1 MFKILVAEDDGG
13 AARLMLDTLAD
24 AGYETLLARD
34 GLQALELV
42 SQRHVDLLV
51 LDLMLPRL
59 DGFAA
64 LTQLRRAGSALPV
77 LVLSARE
84 AQADKRRALRLG
96 ADDYPGASTSAAAPK
111 AKKKTPSSRSRSAT
125 KALASPSR
133 RWGIFLISFIR
144 PTPPA
149 PPKAAAWACRWC
161 AASSTCAAG
170 ASRSKAPPA
179 AAARLASPCRRAG
192 QTERRHKGAQS
203 HGRVMMERMV
213 RSVSRMPSLA
223 RMPMLRMV
231 LSTPLVTM
239 PSPPLNSRRC
249 LYIW

>member
-96 ADDYPGASTSAAAPK
+96 ADDYMVKPADEEELLLRIAA
-111 AKKKTPSSRSRSAT
+111 
-125 KALASPSR
+125 L
-133 RWGIFLISFIR
+133 L
-144 PTPPA
+144 
-149 PPKAAAWACRWC
+149 
-161 AASSTCAAG
+161 
-170 ASRSKAPPA
+170 
-179 AAARLASPCRRAG
+179 RRAQAACTRWLQVG
-192 QTERRHKGAQS
+192 STTLFYDDLAVEWDGRRTELPRKEFLLLYKLLSCPDKTFTRRQLMDEVWDMDTDSDEHTVNVHINRLRDKFGENRDFAI
-203 HGRVMMERMV
+203 VTV
-213 RSVSRMPSLA
+213 RGLGYKAVRL
-223 RMPMLRMV
+223 
-231 LSTPLVTM
+231 
-239 PSPPLNSRRC
+239 
-249 LYIW
+249 

>member
-59 DGFAA
+59 DAFAA

-96 ADDYPGASTSAAAPK
+96 ADDYMVKPADEEELLLRIAA
-111 AKKKTPSSRSRSAT
+111 
-125 KALASPSR
+125 L
-133 RWGIFLISFIR
+133 L
-144 PTPPA
+144 
-149 PPKAAAWACRWC
+149 
-161 AASSTCAAG
+161 
-170 ASRSKAPPA
+170 
-179 AAARLASPCRRAG
+179 RRAQAACARRLQVG
-192 QTERRHKGAQS
+192 STTLFYDDLAVEWDGRRTELPRKEFLLLYKLLSCPDKTFTRRQLMDEVWDMDTDSDEHTVNVHINRLRDKFGENRDFAI
-203 HGRVMMERMV
+203 VTV
-213 RSVSRMPSLA
+213 RGLGYKAVRL
-223 RMPMLRMV
+223 
-231 LSTPLVTM
+231 
-239 PSPPLNSRRC
+239 
-249 LYIW
+249 

>member
-96 ADDYPGASTSAAAPK
+96 ADDYMVKPADEEELLLRIAALLRRAQAACARRSRWVPPRFFTTISRSNGTAAAPSCR
-111 AKKKTPSSRSRSAT
+111 ARSFCCCTSCSPARTRPS
-125 KALASPSR
+125 P
-133 RWGIFLISFIR
+133 
-144 PTPPA
+144 
-149 PPKAAAWACRWC
+149 
-161 AASSTCAAG
+161 AAS
-170 ASRSKAPPA
+170 
-179 AAARLASPCRRAG
+179 
-192 QTERRHKGAQS
+192 
-203 HGRVMMERMV
+203 
-213 RSVSRMPSLA
+213 
-223 RMPMLRMV
+223 
-231 LSTPLVTM
+231 
-239 PSPPLNSRRC
+239 
-249 LYIW
+249 

>member
-64 LTQLRRAGSALPV
+64 LTQLRRAGAALPV

-84 AQADKRRALRLG
+84 AQADKRRTLRLG
-96 ADDYPGASTSAAAPK
+96 ADDYMVKPADEEELLLRIAA
-111 AKKKTPSSRSRSAT
+111 
-125 KALASPSR
+125 LLR
-133 RWGIFLISFIR
+133 R
-144 PTPPA
+144 A
-149 PPKAAAWACRWC
+149 Q
-161 AASSTCAAG
+161 
-170 ASRSKAPPA
+170 
-179 AAARLASPCRRAG
+179 AARARRLQVGSTTLFYDDLAVEWDGRR
-192 QTERRHKGAQS
+192 TELPRKEFLLLYKLLSCPDKTFTRRQLMDEVWDMDTDSDEHTVNVHINRLRDKFGENRDFAI
-203 HGRVMMERMV
+203 VTV
-213 RSVSRMPSLA
+213 RGLGYKAVRL
-223 RMPMLRMV
+223 
-231 LSTPLVTM
+231 
-239 PSPPLNSRRC
+239 
-249 LYIW
+249 

>member
-96 ADDYPGASTSAAAPK
+96 ADD
-111 AKKKTPSSRSRSAT
+111 
-125 KALASPSR
+125 
-133 RWGIFLISFIR
+133 
-144 PTPPA
+144 
-149 PPKAAAWACRWC
+149 
-161 AASSTCAAG
+161 
-170 ASRSKAPPA
+170 
-179 AAARLASPCRRAG
+179 
-192 QTERRHKGAQS
+192 
-203 HGRVMMERMV
+203 
-213 RSVSRMPSLA
+213 
-223 RMPMLRMV
+223 
-231 LSTPLVTM
+231 
-239 PSPPLNSRRC
+239 
-249 LYIW
+249 

>member
-96 ADDYPGASTSAAAPK
+96 ADDYMVKPADEEELLLRIAA
-111 AKKKTPSSRSRSAT
+111 
-125 KALASPSR
+125 L
-133 RWGIFLISFIR
+133 L
-144 PTPPA
+144 
-149 PPKAAAWACRWC
+149 
-161 AASSTCAAG
+161 
-170 ASRSKAPPA
+170 
-179 AAARLASPCRRAG
+179 RRAQSACARRLQVG
-192 QTERRHKGAQS
+192 STTLFYDDLAVEWDGRRTELPRKEFLLLYKLLSCPDKTFTRRQLMDEVWDMDTDSDEHTVNVHINRLRDKFGENRDFAI
-203 HGRVMMERMV
+203 VTV
-213 RSVSRMPSLA
+213 RGLGYKAVRL
-223 RMPMLRMV
+223 
-231 LSTPLVTM
+231 
-239 PSPPLNSRRC
+239 
-249 LYIW
+249 

>member
-96 ADDYPGASTSAAAPK
+96 ADDYMVKPADEEELLLRIAA
-111 AKKKTPSSRSRSAT
+111 
-125 KALASPSR
+125 L
-133 RWGIFLISFIR
+133 L
-144 PTPPA
+144 
-149 PPKAAAWACRWC
+149 
-161 AASSTCAAG
+161 
-170 ASRSKAPPA
+170 
-179 AAARLASPCRRAG
+179 RRAQAACTRRLQVG
-192 QTERRHKGAQS
+192 STTLFYDDLAVEWDGRRTELPRKEFLLLYKLLSCPDKTFTRRQLMDEVWDMDTDSDEHTVNVHINRLRDKFGENRDFAI
-203 HGRVMMERMV
+203 VTV
-213 RSVSRMPSLA
+213 RGLGYKAVRL
-223 RMPMLRMV
+223 
-231 LSTPLVTM
+231 
-239 PSPPLNSRRC
+239 
-249 LYIW
+249 

>member
-96 ADDYPGASTSAAAPK
+96 ADDYMVKPADEEELLLRIAALLRRNGTAAAPSCR
-111 AKKKTPSSRSRSAT
+111 ARSFFCCTSCSPARTRPS
-125 KALASPSR
+125 P
-133 RWGIFLISFIR
+133 
-144 PTPPA
+144 
-149 PPKAAAWACRWC
+149 
-161 AASSTCAAG
+161 AAS
-170 ASRSKAPPA
+170 
-179 AAARLASPCRRAG
+179 
-192 QTERRHKGAQS
+192 
-203 HGRVMMERMV
+203 
-213 RSVSRMPSLA
+213 
-223 RMPMLRMV
+223 
-231 LSTPLVTM
+231 
-239 PSPPLNSRRC
+239 
-249 LYIW
+249 